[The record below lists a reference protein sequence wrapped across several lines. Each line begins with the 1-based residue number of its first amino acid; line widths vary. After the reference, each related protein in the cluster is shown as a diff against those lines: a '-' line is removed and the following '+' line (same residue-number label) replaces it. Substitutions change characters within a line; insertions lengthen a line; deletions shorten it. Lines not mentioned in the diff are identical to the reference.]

1 MKPYLFALG
10 AFFCWGSLPAA
21 TGSGLQGLRVPE
33 LLTFS
38 FVPAACYLLFQH
50 MLLHRNLR
58 LYWPGWRVSLL
69 GIYGLLGYHALY
81 YFALDHAP
89 LAEGAILTT
98 TWSFW
103 IVVFGSFLRHR
114 RLKLGVLG
122 GALLGIL
129 GAGVVIGGGQEL
141 QLTSEYSLGYGM
153 ALGCGL
159 LWGSFSVR
167 LSRLELPEDPMPL
180 FTAQAAVLAVLAYG
194 LSGDFQMPEPSSL
207 AAALYLGI
215 VPLGL
220 SFTFWHQA
228 LKAPNLAL
236 VGTLSY
242 LTPPLAV
249 LLVGL
254 VHGVAI
260 SPFVWSGMAL
270 ILAASYLCRRFG

>member
-180 FTAQAAVLAVLAYG
+180 FTAQAAVLAVLAYC

-236 VGTLSY
+236 VGALSY
-242 LTPPLAV
+242 LTPLLAV

>member
-129 GAGVVIGGGQEL
+129 GACVVIGGGREL
-141 QLTSEYSLGYGM
+141 QLTS
-153 ALGCGL
+153 
-159 LWGSFSVR
+159 
-167 LSRLELPEDPMPL
+167 
-180 FTAQAAVLAVLAYG
+180 
-194 LSGDFQMPEPSSL
+194 
-207 AAALYLGI
+207 
-215 VPLGL
+215 
-220 SFTFWHQA
+220 
-228 LKAPNLAL
+228 
-236 VGTLSY
+236 
-242 LTPPLAV
+242 
-249 LLVGL
+249 
-254 VHGVAI
+254 
-260 SPFVWSGMAL
+260 
-270 ILAASYLCRRFG
+270 